1 MNAYCTGVLRGF
13 SDYHASQSGEK
24 QIKGT
29 RLYRVPVV
37 ADDVSLSFTGYVNV
51 YAINDNQASDK
62 VQAHIYA
69 GTLDDDLQME
79 DADYGNTVPYI
90 NLNGDGHR
98 IRIDDAG
105 IEVVEDDVERSD
117 LLETEIKELLK
128 RISWSTDSLTK
139 HKAFL
144 ESLLK
149 ESSAKTE
156 IAV

>member
-1 MNAYCTGVLRGF
+1 
-13 SDYHASQSGEK
+13 
-24 QIKGT
+24 
-29 RLYRVPVV
+29 
-37 ADDVSLSFTGYVNV
+37 
-51 YAINDNQASDK
+51 
-62 VQAHIYA
+62 
-69 GTLDDDLQME
+69 ME